1 MCLDFSYSWGFLTIQ
16 WCHIMQMILLQ
27 DKAKTLYLCML
38 IFKIKHILLQI
49 GHNLLLN
56 EGLGNHSLTAINWM
70 EQWI

>member
-1 MCLDFSYSWGFLTIQ
+1 
-16 WCHIMQMILLQ
+16 MQMILLQ

-70 EQWI
+70 EQ